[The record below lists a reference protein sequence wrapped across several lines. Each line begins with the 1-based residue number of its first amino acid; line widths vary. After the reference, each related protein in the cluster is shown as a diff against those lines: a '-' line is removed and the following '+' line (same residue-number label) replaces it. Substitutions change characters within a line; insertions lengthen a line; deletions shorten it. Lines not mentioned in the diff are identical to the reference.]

1 MKTLSIAMAVALTS
15 GAAQAGSVF
24 EVPINGGIARILL
37 DDNCQ
42 ESVCASVSWTEI
54 DKRQDRKE
62 QYRKEPA
69 KPSIRLKGAPAANLT
84 SSNPAPASGSNP
96 GPGVS
101 FGATSAPAPAPAP
114 TPISAGPAGS
124 GSSAE
129 PPAMA
134 SREPG
139 ANVAPP
145 APGLEPNAVAAIAP
159 PRAAVSAN
167 ETSEPSPVGEWLV
180 EDGEASVRIEE
191 CGNNLC
197 GVVAG
202 AKNWNETDRKNPN
215 PELRNRPIIGMPIL
229 LDMKPAKS
237 NRWEG
242 LAYNSK
248 NGQTYTAN
256 ISLNNSQSLRVE
268 GCVFGGFLCGGQ
280 NWTRVN

>member
-1 MKTLSIAMAVALTS
+1 MKTLSIAMTLVLTS

-42 ESVCASVSWTEI
+42 ESMCASVSWTEI
-54 DKRQDRKE
+54 DRRQVRKE
-62 QYRKEPA
+62 RFRMEFA
-69 KPSIRLKGAPAANLT
+69 KPTTRLKRAPAANLT
-84 SSNPAPASGSNP
+84 SSDPAPASGSTT

-101 FGATSAPAPAPAP
+101 FGATSAPAPAP
-114 TPISAGPAGS
+114 GPAGS
-124 GSSAE
+124 GSNAE
-129 PPAMA
+129 PRAMA
-134 SREPG
+134 SREPA

-145 APGLEPNAVAAIAP
+145 APVLEPNAVAAIAP
-159 PRAAVSAN
+159 PQAAVSAI
-167 ETSEPSPVGEWLV
+167 EASEPSPVGEWLV
-180 EDGEASVRIEE
+180 EDGEASIRIEE

-197 GVVAG
+197 GVVSG
-202 AKNWNETDRKNPN
+202 AKNWNETDSKNPN
-215 PELRNRPIIGMPIL
+215 PELRNRPIIGTPIL

-242 LAYNSK
+242 RAYNSK

-256 ISLNNSQSLRVE
+256 ISLNNPQSLRVE
-268 GCVFGGFLCGGQ
+268 GCVFGGFVCGGQ

>member
-1 MKTLSIAMAVALTS
+1 MKTLSIAMTLALTS

-42 ESVCASVSWTEI
+42 ESMCASVSWTEI
-54 DKRQDRKE
+54 DRRQVRKE
-62 QYRKEPA
+62 RFRMEFA
-69 KPSIRLKGAPAANLT
+69 KPTTRLKRAPAANLT
-84 SSNPAPASGSNP
+84 SSDPAPASGSTT

-101 FGATSAPAPAPAP
+101 FGATSAPAPAP
-114 TPISAGPAGS
+114 GPAGS
-124 GSSAE
+124 GSNAE
-129 PPAMA
+129 PRAMA
-134 SREPG
+134 SRESA

-145 APGLEPNAVAAIAP
+145 APVLEPNAVAAIAP
-159 PRAAVSAN
+159 PQAAVSAI
-167 ETSEPSPVGEWLV
+167 EASEPSPVGEWLV
-180 EDGEASVRIEE
+180 EDGEASIRIEE

-197 GVVAG
+197 GVVSG
-202 AKNWNETDRKNPN
+202 AKNWNETDSKNPN
-215 PELRNRPIIGMPIL
+215 PELRNRPIIGTPIL

-242 LAYNSK
+242 RAYNSK

-256 ISLNNSQSLRVE
+256 ISLNNPQSLRVE
-268 GCVFGGFLCGGQ
+268 GCVFGGFVCGGQ